1 MLPTTLRSQLLL
13 LIVIT
18 FVLLL
23 PSRSL
28 TGIRATPQTSNQ
40 SATDAVL
47 KLIERQSY
55 NEAIARLEEILE
67 RDPRNAEALTYMA
80 TANLYQRRDFS
91 KALDDFKE
99 AFKAGGG
106 ATFFVVHSHEKFT
119 TADVVNYCRGWLHL
133 RKDGIEFVPGEGTHG
148 FKCPFSDVEEFER
161 NQLSKKIFHIK
172 CGGKTQNFRGRSNTD
187 LEPLLIVALYKS
199 FTQN

>member
-1 MLPTTLRSQLLL
+1 MLPTTRRSQLPFI
-13 LIVIT
+13 IVIT
-18 FVLLL
+18 IGLLL
-23 PSRSL
+23 SSL
-28 TGIRATPQTSNQ
+28 PAAAVSSSAQTSSQ
-40 SATDAVL
+40 SSIDAVL
-47 KLIERQSY
+47 KLIDRQSY
-55 NEAIARLEEILE
+55 DEAIARLEEILE

-91 KALDDFKE
+91 KALEDFKE

-106 ATFFVVHSHEKFT
+106 ASFVVTHSHEKFT
-119 TADVVNYCRGWLHL
+119 TADVVDYCRGWLHL
-133 RKDGIEFVPGEGTHG
+133 RKDGIEFVPAEGTHG
-148 FKCPFSDVEEFER
+148 FKCRFNDVEEFQT
-161 NQLSKKIFHIK
+161 NKLSKKVFHIK

>member
-1 MLPTTLRSQLLL
+1 MLPTTPRCKLQLPIIITIAMLL
-13 LIVIT
+13 SSLSLIGV
-18 FVLLL
+18 
-23 PSRSL
+23 
-28 TGIRATPQTSNQ
+28 RATAQTSGQ
-40 SATDAVL
+40 SPTDAVL
-47 KLIERQSY
+47 KLIDRQSY
-55 NEAIARLEEILE
+55 NDAIARLEEILE

-91 KALDDFKE
+91 KALEEFKQ

-106 ATFFVVHSHEKFT
+106 ATFFVAHSHEKVT
-119 TADVVNYCRGWLHL
+119 TADVVDYCRGWLHL
-133 RKDGIEFVPGEGTHG
+133 RKDGVEFVPSEGTHG
-148 FKCPFSDVEEFER
+148 FKCRYSDVEEFER
-161 NQLSKKIFHIK
+161 NKLSKKVFHIK